1 MKVLVIGATGATGK
15 DLIQELILEPKITE
29 IVAFVRRSGNVEHPK
44 LKNIVVDFDQPE
56 SWSTLVSG
64 DAAFSCMGTTLKD
77 AGSKEVQRKIDYD
90 YQYNFAKYA
99 RENNVK
105 QFILVSATGA
115 NAKSAIFYTRLKGEL
130 EDAVKL
136 LDFESTTIF
145 QPGMLERENSNRLG
159 EKLALKIVKSIN
171 TLGLLKKQK
180 PLPTKLLAKA
190 MVKSSFENSIGVKY
204 LRLNEIHDYI
214 N

>member
-130 EDAVKL
+130 EDAIKL

-145 QPGMLERENSNRLG
+145 QPGMLERENSNRFG

-171 TLGLLKKQK
+171 ALGLLKKQR